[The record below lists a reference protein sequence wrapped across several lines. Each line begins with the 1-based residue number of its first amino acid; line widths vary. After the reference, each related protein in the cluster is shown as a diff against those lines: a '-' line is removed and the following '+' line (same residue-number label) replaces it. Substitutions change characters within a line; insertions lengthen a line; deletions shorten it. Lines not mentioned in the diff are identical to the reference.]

1 MDVDSCG
8 KEDEDTKQER
18 EMKGEKKSS
27 PSSFSHIL
35 SVCLTRPFFVSLDC
49 HPRAA
54 RVRIAECRWKLHGNK
69 PSIFQS
75 YIYIYI
81 HIYIYIYIHIYIYA
95 RGTTNV

>member
-1 MDVDSCG
+1 MSVIHRSDLWTVDSCG

-27 PSSFSHIL
+27 PPSFSHIL

-69 PSIFQS
+69 PSVFFN
-75 YIYIYI
+75 
-81 HIYIYIYIHIYIYA
+81 HIYIYIYA
-95 RGTTNV
+95 RRGTTNV